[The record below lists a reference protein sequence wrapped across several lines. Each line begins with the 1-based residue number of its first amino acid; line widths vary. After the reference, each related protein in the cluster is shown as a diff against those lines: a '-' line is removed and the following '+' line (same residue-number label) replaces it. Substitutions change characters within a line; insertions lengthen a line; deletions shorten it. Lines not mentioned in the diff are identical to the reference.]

1 METGIFH
8 SRKYVVYLQATLPRA
23 PFCKIL
29 LQKLNSDYVHI
40 CGLLY
45 FVFLHAFIF
54 SLGIFLCK
62 FAFTGSN
69 LWVSVFCF
77 VLFCHM
83 NMAGSHLLE

>member
-8 SRKYVVYLQATLPRA
+8 SRKDVVLSTSNSSRA

-54 SLGIFLCK
+54 SFGIFLCK

-77 VLFCHM
+77 VLFFHM
-83 NMAGSHLLE
+83 DMAGSHLLE